1 MPIDL
6 TSFGRAV
13 SSARKAKQ
21 LSQKELAAIIKKEDG
36 EFDHATVFK

>member
-13 SSARKAKQ
+13 SSARKAKR
-21 LSQKELAAIIKKEDG
+21 LSQKELAAIIKKRMESRS
-36 EFDHATVFK
+36 HHSI